1 MNSLELTQTTRGDSM
16 EKHPEDLLEAVKLPA
31 QGLDLKRYI
40 EQLECTLINQALN
53 ENRGCVA
60 RAGYALS
67 LNRTTL
73 LYKIQKYGLR
83 HKVVAELLTA

>member
-1 MNSLELTQTTRGDSM
+1 MKSLELIQTKKGKPM
-16 EKHPEDLLEAVKLPA
+16 QIHPQDLLEDVKLPE

-67 LNRTTL
+67 MNRTTL

-83 HKVVAELLTA
+83 HKIVAELLTA